1 MPPISQHKSSK
12 VAKIL
17 MVGTPGAGKTGSLI
31 SLASAGFKIKMLDL
45 DNGVEILQNLAP
57 TSSSIE
63 VETITETYK
72 SISGKPLASGLAY
85 PAAMK
90 LLDKWPVEWDADG
103 KPSAFTKITEFG
115 PDTVFV
121 LDSLT
126 RIGQYAM
133 DYVASLVG
141 RVGQQPQIQD
151 WGEAMRLQEGMIKLL
166 TSDAVKCHVIIMA
179 HVKFLE
185 AEENQAS
192 IGLPSALGKQLPP
205 LVGSYFNSTLFVKS
219 QGVGAGAKRLIY
231 TKSPGIVETKT
242 PAPNLVKP
250 SYPQDTGLAE
260 YFKDLG
266 LV

>member
-1 MPPISQHKSSK
+1 MPPISQHKASQ

-17 MVGTPGAGKTGSLI
+17 MVGTPGSGKTGSLI
-31 SLASAGFKIKMLDL
+31 SLANAGFKIKVLDL
-45 DNGVEILQNLAP
+45 DNGVEILKNLAS

-63 VETITETYK
+63 VETVTESYK
-72 SISGKPLASGLAY
+72 TVSGKPLPSGQAY

-103 KPSAFTKITEFG
+103 KATSFESITKFG

-133 DYVASLVG
+133 DYVAVLNN

-151 WGEAMRLQEGMIKLL
+151 WGQAMQLQEGMLKLL
-166 TSDAVKCHVIIMA
+166 SSDAVKCHVIVMA

-185 AEENQAS
+185 TEENQAS

-205 LVGSYFNSTLFVKS
+205 LVGSYFNSTLFVKT

-242 PAPNLVKP
+242 PAPNLVKT

-266 LV
+266 LT